1 MPKTPLES
9 RLQPRPDEATL
20 MLLMKEVG
28 VDPVNVPGSFVR
40 LQGAYSGLRAAE
52 QRVADFILKHPDELI
67 YLTVTELAERTNTS
81 ESTVVRLCQKIGYK
95 GYQEFKIVL
104 ARDLVEPTTAIYA
117 AIEPDDDLATVKTKV
132 FQANAQALRDTIE
145 VLDDGELERAVGA
158 LAAARRVD
166 IYGVGGSG
174 PLALDAYHKF
184 LKLGIQ
190 VVALSDGDL
199 MAMSSALLRE
209 GDVALGISHTGASRD
224 VTDALGRA
232 KSNGATTIGITHRP
246 TSPITKVSDII
257 LVTAAKQ
264 TAFRSDAS
272 SSRIAQLTIID
283 TLYVGVAHVN
293 HDRSLQMIERTRDAT
308 SSKRY

>member
-1 MPKTPLES
+1 MAIK
-9 RLQPRPDEATL
+9 EAR
-20 MLLMKEVG
+20 
-28 VDPVNVPGSFVR
+28 VDPENVPGSFVR
-40 LQGAYSGLRAAE
+40 LQGAYSALRAAE

-67 YLTVTELAERTNTS
+67 YLTVTELAERTSTS

-104 ARDLVEPTTAIYA
+104 ARDLVEPTTEIYA
-117 AIEPDDDLATVKTKV
+117 AIEPGDDLSTVKSKV

-145 VLDDGELERAVGA
+145 VLDDAELSKAVDA
-158 LAAARRVD
+158 LAVATRVD
-166 IYGVGGSG
+166 LYGVGGSG
-174 PLALDAYHKF
+174 PLAQDAYHKF
-184 LKLGIQ
+184 LKLG
-190 VVALSDGDL
+190 LSDGDL
-199 MAMSSALLRE
+199 MAMSSALLGP

-232 KSNGATTIGITHRP
+232 KANGATTICITHRSS
-246 TSPITKVSDII
+246 SPITKVADIR

-283 TLYVGVAHVN
+283 TLYVGVAHKA
-293 HDRSLQMIERTRDAT
+293 HDRSLKTIEKTREAT
-308 SSKRY
+308 AAKRY

>member
-1 MPKTPLES
+1 M
-9 RLQPRPDEATL
+9 A
-20 MLLMKEVG
+20 MKEVR
-28 VDPVNVPGSFVR
+28 VDPVKVPGSFVR

-52 QRVADFILKHPDELI
+52 QRVADFILRHPDELI

-104 ARDLVEPTTAIYA
+104 ARDLVEPTTEIYA
-117 AIEPDDDLATVKTKV
+117 AIEPDDDLSTVKQKV
-132 FQANAQALRDTIE
+132 FQANTQALRDTIE
-145 VLDDGELERAVGA
+145 VLDDDMLGKAVDA
-158 LAAARRVD
+158 LSHAGRVD

-174 PLALDAYHKF
+174 PLAGDAYHKF
-184 LKLGIQ
+184 LKLGLRA
-190 VVALSDGDL
+190 VALSDGDL
-199 MAMSSALLRE
+199 MAMSSALLGP

-232 KSNGATTIGITHRP
+232 KANGATTICITHRSS
-246 TSPITKVSDII
+246 SPITKVADIQ
-257 LVTAAKQ
+257 LVTAAKE

-283 TLYVGVAHVN
+283 TLYVGVAHKS
-293 HDRSLQMIERTRDAT
+293 HDRSLQMIEKTREAT
-308 SSKRY
+308 AAKRY

>member
-1 MPKTPLES
+1 M
-9 RLQPRPDEATL
+9 AI
-20 MLLMKEVG
+20 KEVR
-28 VDPVNVPGSFVR
+28 VDPVKVPGSFVR

-52 QRVADFILKHPDELI
+52 QRVADFILRHPDELI

-104 ARDLVEPTTAIYA
+104 ARDLVEPTTEIYA
-117 AIEPDDDLATVKTKV
+117 EIEPDDDLSTVKSKV

-145 VLDDGELERAVGA
+145 VLDDAELSKAVDA
-158 LAAARRVD
+158 LAVAARVD
-166 IYGVGGSG
+166 LYGVGGSG
-174 PLALDAYHKF
+174 PLAQDAYHKF
-184 LKLGIQ
+184 LKLGIRAI
-190 VVALSDGDL
+190 ALSDGDL
-199 MAMSSALLRE
+199 MAMSSALLGP

-232 KSNGATTIGITHRP
+232 KTNGATTICITHRS
-246 TSPITKVSDII
+246 TSPITKVADIR

-283 TLYVGVAHVN
+283 TLYVGVAHKA
-293 HDRSLQMIERTRDAT
+293 HDRSLKTIEKTREAT
-308 SSKRY
+308 AAKRY

>member
-1 MPKTPLES
+1 MAIK
-9 RLQPRPDEATL
+9 EAR
-20 MLLMKEVG
+20 
-28 VDPVNVPGSFVR
+28 VDPENVPGSFVR
-40 LQGAYSGLRAAE
+40 LQGAYSALRAAE

-104 ARDLVEPTTAIYA
+104 ARDLVEPAMTIYA

-145 VLDDGELERAVGA
+145 VLDDAELSKAVDA
-158 LAAARRVD
+158 LAVATRVD
-166 IYGVGGSG
+166 LYGVGGSG
-174 PLALDAYHKF
+174 PLAQDAYHKF
-184 LKLGIQ
+184 LKLGIRA
-190 VVALSDGDL
+190 VALSDGDL
-199 MAMSSALLRE
+199 MAMSSALLGP

-232 KSNGATTIGITHRP
+232 KANGATTICITHRSS
-246 TSPITKVSDII
+246 SPITKVADIR

-283 TLYVGVAHVN
+283 TLYVGVAHKA
-293 HDRSLQMIERTRDAT
+293 HDRSLKTIEKTREAT
-308 SSKRY
+308 AAKRY

>member
-1 MPKTPLES
+1 MVK
-9 RLQPRPDEATL
+9 EAR
-20 MLLMKEVG
+20 
-28 VDPVNVPGSFVR
+28 VDPENVPGSFVR

-52 QRVADFILKHPDELI
+52 QRVADFILAHPDELI

-117 AIEPDDDLATVKTKV
+117 AIEPEDDLPTVKSKV

-145 VLDDGELERAVGA
+145 VLDDGELQRAVTA
-158 LAAARRVD
+158 LATARRVD
-166 IYGVGGSG
+166 IYGVGGSA

-184 LKLGIQ
+184 LKLGMQ
-190 VVALSDGDL
+190 AVALSDGDM
-199 MAMSSALLRE
+199 MAMSSALLSS

-224 VTDALGRA
+224 VTDALNRA
-232 KSNGATTIGITHRP
+232 KDNGATTIAITHRS
-246 TSPITKVSDII
+246 TSPITKVADIV

-283 TLYVGVAHVN
+283 TLYVGVGHTN
-293 HDRSLQMIERTRDAT
+293 HARSLKMIERTREAT
-308 SSKRY
+308 ASKRY

>member
-1 MPKTPLES
+1 MTVK
-9 RLQPRPDEATL
+9 
-20 MLLMKEVG
+20 G
-28 VDPVNVPGSFVR
+28 FHVDPVEVPGSFVR
-40 LQGAYSGLRAAE
+40 LQAAYAGLRAAE
-52 QRVADFILKHPDELI
+52 QRVADFMLRHPDELI

-104 ARDLVEPTTAIYA
+104 ARDLVGPTREIHSS
-117 AIEPDDDLATVKTKV
+117 IEPGDDLTTIKTKV

-145 VLDDGELERAVGA
+145 VLDDEQLGRAVDA
-158 LAAARRVD
+158 LAGARRLE

-184 LKLGIQ
+184 LKLGLRSI
-190 VVALSDGDL
+190 ALSDGDL
-199 MAMSSALLRE
+199 MAMSSSLLRAD
-209 GDVALGISHTGASRD
+209 DVALGISHTGASRD

-232 KSNGATTIGITHRP
+232 KASGATTICITHRP
-246 TSPITKVSDII
+246 SSPITKVSDIV
-257 LVTAAKQ
+257 LVTAAQQ

-283 TLYVGVAHVN
+283 TLYVGVAHKN
-293 HDRSLQMIERTRDAT
+293 HDRALEMIERTRQAT
-308 SSKRY
+308 AAKRY

>member
-1 MPKTPLES
+1 M
-9 RLQPRPDEATL
+9 AI
-20 MLLMKEVG
+20 KEVR
-28 VDPVNVPGSFVR
+28 VDPVKVPGSFVR

-52 QRVADFILKHPDELI
+52 QRVADFVLRHPDELI

-104 ARDLVEPTTAIYA
+104 ARDLVEPTTEIYA
-117 AIEPDDDLATVKTKV
+117 AIEPDDDLATVKSKV

-145 VLDDGELERAVGA
+145 VLDDAELSKAVDA
-158 LAAARRVD
+158 LAVATRVD
-166 IYGVGGSG
+166 LYGVGGSG
-174 PLALDAYHKF
+174 PLAQDAYHKF
-184 LKLGIQ
+184 LKLGIRA
-190 VVALSDGDL
+190 VALSDGDL
-199 MAMSSALLRE
+199 MAMSSALLGP

-232 KSNGATTIGITHRP
+232 KANGATTICITHRS
-246 TSPITKVSDII
+246 TSPITKVADIR

-283 TLYVGVAHVN
+283 TLYVGVAHKA
-293 HDRSLQMIERTRDAT
+293 HDRSLKTIEKTREAT
-308 SSKRY
+308 AAKRY

>member
-1 MPKTPLES
+1 M
-9 RLQPRPDEATL
+9 A
-20 MLLMKEVG
+20 MKEVR
-28 VDPVNVPGSFVR
+28 VDPVKVPGSFVR

-52 QRVADFILKHPDELI
+52 QRVADFILRHPDELI

-104 ARDLVEPTTAIYA
+104 ARDLVEPTTEIYA
-117 AIEPDDDLATVKTKV
+117 AIEPGDDLATVKTKV

-145 VLDDGELERAVGA
+145 VLDDEMLGRAVDA
-158 LAAARRVD
+158 LATAGRVD

-174 PLALDAYHKF
+174 PLALDAFHKF
-184 LKLGIQ
+184 LKLG
-190 VVALSDGDL
+190 VRAVALSDGDL
-199 MAMSSALLRE
+199 MAMSSSLLGS

-224 VTDALGRA
+224 VTDALNRA
-232 KSNGATTIGITHRP
+232 KANGATTICITHRSS
-246 TSPITKVSDII
+246 SPITKVSDIH

-283 TLYVGVAHVN
+283 TLYVGIAHKA
-293 HDRSLQMIERTRDAT
+293 HDRSLKMIEKTREAT
-308 SSKRY
+308 AAKRY

>member
-1 MPKTPLES
+1 MPV
-9 RLQPRPDEATL
+9 
-20 MLLMKEVG
+20 KEVR
-28 VDPVNVPGSFVR
+28 VDPVKVPGSFVR
-40 LQGAYSGLRAAE
+40 LQSAYGTLRAAE
-52 QRVADFILKHPDELI
+52 QRVADFILAHPDELI

-104 ARDLVEPTTAIYA
+104 ARDLVEPANEIYA
-117 AIEPDDDLATVKTKV
+117 AIEPGDDLATVKTKV

-145 VLDDGELERAVGA
+145 VLDDAELQRAVDA
-158 LAAARRVD
+158 IATARRLE

-184 LKLGIQ
+184 LKLGMHVI
-190 VVALSDGDL
+190 ALSDGDL
-199 MAMSSALLRE
+199 MAMSSSLLE
-209 GDVALGISHTGASRD
+209 PGDVVLGISHTGASRD
-224 VTDALGRA
+224 VTDALARA
-232 KSNGATTIGITHRP
+232 KERGATTIGMTHRSS
-246 TSPITKVSDII
+246 SPITKVSDIV

-283 TLYVGVAHVN
+283 TLYVGVANTRHT
-293 HDRSLQMIERTRDAT
+293 RSLEMIERTREAT
-308 SSKRY
+308 AAKRY